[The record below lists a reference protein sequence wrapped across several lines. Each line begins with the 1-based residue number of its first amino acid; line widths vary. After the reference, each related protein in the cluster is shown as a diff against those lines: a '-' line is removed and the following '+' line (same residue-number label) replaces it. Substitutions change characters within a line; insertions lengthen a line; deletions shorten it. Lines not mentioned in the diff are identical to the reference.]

1 MSRGGRRAALAA
13 LLLATVAPAP
23 GWGQAKARPQDAKKP
38 AATEKEKKVLRL
50 EELEVEG
57 KVRRPAVRALTP
69 PAAIGGRDPRESFL
83 PKVLEAAEKEP
94 F

>member
-13 LLLATVAPAP
+13 LLLAAVAPAP
-23 GWGQAKARPQDAKKP
+23 GWGQAKARPPDAKK
-38 AATEKEKKVLRL
+38 AAEKEKKVLRL

-69 PAAIGGRDPRESFL
+69 PGAIGGRERRESFL